1 MISTR
6 LLRFLNRAL
15 QFLSDL
21 QQSFYS
27 KMQMNFLLIFSLST
41 WLMSIQKAKCLSV
54 CLSVCGWEY
63 TERWRLA
70 TATPA
75 IRYAHASVEL
85 KCASRSHAGLAT
97 LSPPKQN
104 PVICNKRII
113 CLFSPSFQNDPLHR
127 KSVVSPFMDITPCGL
142 PWKCVLALLCQGIPL
157 LINWVGLR
165 EKNVMMKW
173 CHDENDE
180 MTILW

>member
-21 QQSFYS
+21 QQSLNGQ
-27 KMQMNFLLIFSLST
+27 MQMNCLLIYSLST

-54 CLSVCGWEY
+54 CFYVCVYVCGWGH

-75 IRYAHASVEL
+75 ISHAPAWAEL
-85 KCASRSHAGLAT
+85 KCVSRSHAGFTT

-104 PVICNKRII
+104 TVICNKRII
-113 CLFSPSFQNDPLHR
+113 CLLSPPFQKKKTLCIGNQLSLPSWTSCRVGSHGNVFWHCCAKVLPL
-127 KSVVSPFMDITPCGL
+127 
-142 PWKCVLALLCQGIPL
+142 
-157 LINWVGLR
+157 
-165 EKNVMMKW
+165 
-173 CHDENDE
+173 
-180 MTILW
+180 